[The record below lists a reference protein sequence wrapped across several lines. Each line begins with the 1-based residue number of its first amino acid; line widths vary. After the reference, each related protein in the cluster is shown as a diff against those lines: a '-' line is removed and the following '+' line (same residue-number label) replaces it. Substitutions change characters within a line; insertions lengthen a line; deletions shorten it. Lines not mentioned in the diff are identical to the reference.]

1 MTIVSVEFKDGTQKD
16 FEVDDWTLSEDFIS
30 LYRSGKNV
38 GYIRTTDVRYIL
50 EKP

>member
-1 MTIVSVEFKDGTQKD
+1 MTIVSVEFKDGTQQD

-30 LYRSGKNV
+30 FYRSGKSV
-38 GYIRTTDVRYIL
+38 GYILTAEVRYIL